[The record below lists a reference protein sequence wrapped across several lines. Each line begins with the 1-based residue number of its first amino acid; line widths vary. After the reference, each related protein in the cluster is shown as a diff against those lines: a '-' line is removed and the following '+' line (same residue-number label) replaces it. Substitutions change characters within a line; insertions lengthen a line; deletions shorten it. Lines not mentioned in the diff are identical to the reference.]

1 MAVFSYHWWFCGNT
15 CIEHQAIPYGLLT
28 RCIDNHFCYLSS
40 RFGQKTPCL
49 KNRSYHGYICRTFG
63 ARSGTDP
70 SWPMAHHQQYQSL
83 LSQRV
88 YQIYTIF
95 MQVLDLPF
103 LRFPFELDGFE
114 HASIFLH
121 LAIFAGFTLSAELS
135 RSSEILSVVS
145 GIFVA
150 SVFGQEVFLLHF
162 HSADHVG
169 LEGHYH
175 WLLQLIVLISLL
187 ASLTVTFLPSSL
199 SAALVLSV
207 SVVFQGCWFMNMGF
221 MLWCP
226 KFIPRG
232 CIMQAK
238 MRSDSMHGAVTC
250 YSHEADFRAR
260 ALANMQFSWI
270 LSAILIF
277 TGFTCLKFAG
287 KCTPRAQSTE
297 YEQLEI
303 RTSDVPITIDT
314 FKS

>member
-1 MAVFSYHWWFCGNT
+1 MAVFSYHCWFCGNT

-88 YQIYTIF
+88 YQIY
-95 MQVLDLPF
+95 
-103 LRFPFELDGFE
+103 
-114 HASIFLH
+114 S
-121 LAIFAGFTLSAELS
+121 FTLSAELS

-207 SVVFQGCWFMNMGF
+207 SVIFQGCWFINMGF

-250 YSHEADFRAR
+250 YSQEADFRAR

>member
-1 MAVFSYHWWFCGNT
+1 MAVFSYHCWFCANT

-88 YQIYTIF
+88 YQIY
-95 MQVLDLPF
+95 
-103 LRFPFELDGFE
+103 
-114 HASIFLH
+114 S
-121 LAIFAGFTLSAELS
+121 FTLSAELS

-187 ASLTVTFLPSSL
+187 ASLT
-199 SAALVLSV
+199 
-207 SVVFQGCWFMNMGF
+207 
-221 MLWCP
+221 
-226 KFIPRG
+226 
-232 CIMQAK
+232 AK

-250 YSHEADFRAR
+250 YSQEADFRAR

>member
-1 MAVFSYHWWFCGNT
+1 
-15 CIEHQAIPYGLLT
+15 
-28 RCIDNHFCYLSS
+28 
-40 RFGQKTPCL
+40 
-49 KNRSYHGYICRTFG
+49 
-63 ARSGTDP
+63 
-70 SWPMAHHQQYQSL
+70 MAHHQQYQSL

-121 LAIFAGFTLSAELS
+121 LAIFAGFTLSAELTP
-135 RSSEILSVVS
+135 SSEILSVVS
-145 GIFVA
+145 GILVA

-187 ASLTVTFLPSSL
+187 ASLT
-199 SAALVLSV
+199 AE
-207 SVVFQGCWFMNMGF
+207 
-221 MLWCP
+221 
-226 KFIPRG
+226 
-232 CIMQAK
+232 

-250 YSHEADFRAR
+250 YSHEDDFRAR

-277 TGFTCLKFAG
+277 TGFTSLKFAG

>member
-1 MAVFSYHWWFCGNT
+1 MGTFVGHLV
-15 CIEHQAIPYGLLT
+15 PGLALT
-28 RCIDNHFCYLSS
+28 LLGLWHTINSIKAYCLKGSTKFTVRFWYPFDGPFS
-40 RFGQKTPCL
+40 RFKHL
-49 KNRSYHGYICRTFG
+49 ELIFILSF
-63 ARSGTDP
+63 
-70 SWPMAHHQQYQSL
+70 SL
-83 LSQRV
+83 LA
-88 YQIYTIF
+88 IF

-121 LAIFAGFTLSAELS
+121 LAIFAGFTLSAELTP
-135 RSSEILSVVS
+135 SSEILSVVS
-145 GIFVA
+145 GILVA

-187 ASLTVTFLPSSL
+187 ASLTVMFLPSSL

-232 CIMQAK
+232 CIMQAE

-250 YSHEADFRAR
+250 YSHEDDFRAR

-277 TGFTCLKFAG
+277 TGFTSLKFAG